1 MITAVERYPVLAQ
14 LVMLL
19 IVVAVSVLGGFA
31 VILWN
36 RRKK

>member
-19 IVVAVSVLGGFA
+19 IVVAVSVLGGFV